1 VLPDGGGEFGEA
13 GQMDATEQQELIAA
27 AQRLLRPHRVG
38 DRLFGDVAAIVQ
50 TASGARFGGVCVDTP
65 SGTGFCAEQAALA
78 AMVTAGEYQASAVV
92 AVWRDEDGR
101 LHVLP
106 PCGSCRELLRQVD
119 PANLDTAVLLGNGRI
134 LPLRELLPEH
144 EWPRPERSAG

>member
-1 VLPDGGGEFGEA
+1 
-13 GQMDATEQQELIAA
+13 MDATEQHELVGA

-50 TASGARFGGVCVDTP
+50 TPSGGRFGGVCVDTA

-78 AMVTAGEYQASAVV
+78 AMVTAGEYHAAAMV

-101 LHVLP
+101 LYVLP
-106 PCGSCRELLRQVD
+106 PCGSCREFLRQVD
-119 PANLDTAVLLGNGRI
+119 PANLDTVVLLGNGRT
-134 LPLRELLPEH
+134 LPLSELLPEH
-144 EWPRPERSAG
+144 EWPRPEL